1 MSCGN
6 INLELQGR
14 TNAHSWQSLA
24 YIPLGTWINKA
35 TKGLLQRR
43 LYHHCLDI
51 ILASLKKAAHN
62 GCMMVDPE
70 GNVCNVFTPLAS
82 HIADH
87 PEQHLVTCTAQNT
100 SPVSQASTEQFG
112 DALDYPIRTAQDILE
127 SIEELETLADPDDF
141 VHYEKIAREYQ
152 LNGVNKPFWR
162 DWYLVNPG
170 FLPNPNTY
178 LTPDKLHQWYCFLY
192 DHLLS

>member
-1 MSCGN
+1 
-6 INLELQGR
+6 
-14 TNAHSWQSLA
+14 
-24 YIPLGTWINKA
+24 
-35 TKGLLQRR
+35 
-43 LYHHCLDI
+43 
-51 ILASLKKAAHN
+51 
-62 GCMMVDPE
+62 MMVDPE

-162 DWYLVNPG
+162 DCYLVNPG

-178 LTPDKLHQWYCFLY
+178 LTLTSFTSGIVFYMTIYCPGQST
-192 DHLLS
+192 LLVLKSLIFEYLFFSVELVLDTF